1 MSWTATTAFWNRKNT
16 IAVGACAFFLVTFYV
31 VSWSAWLGKCATC
44 DEPLHLMGAWV
55 QTHYDDFRCNPE
67 DPPLW
72 KYFAVAGMGDDQ
84 VVVRR
89 GEYWDGMLSDIPG
102 PAYRFAREAF
112 YQTPENNP
120 DKILRAARA
129 RMLLLG
135 VVLGA
140 GIAWWAWRLAGPLA
154 AVVATAAFSF
164 DPNFLAHSLL
174 VKNDVAI
181 TLILLFLMAAIWL
194 VGERATLVRCISVL
208 LLVGIAL
215 TTKFSGI
222 LAFPM
227 LAIALLLRVMIA
239 KPWPIMR
246 WTVSSRLGRAGLAAA
261 ILFASIVVGY
271 VSIWACYGFRF
282 GPTANPAEQFDLMS
296 RASALV
302 KLTAANEMMVKENP
316 VPTRFTASQTER
328 WISQWHPS
336 ATVRIIKAWNR
347 LRILP
352 QPWLY
357 GFLYT
362 YATSLARREFLCGEI
377 RADGWWY
384 YFPLA
389 MIFKTPVAT
398 LVGFALAAL
407 VWIGAVRRRVFQPDW
422 WAVSAAAVAP
432 VFYMIVAMHS
442 NLNIGL
448 RHIFPVYP
456 FLFIFI
462 GVMAARAA
470 RSRPR
475 LTRAA
480 LGLLF
485 AGLLVETFCAYPN
498 FIPFFNV
505 AVGGPRAGLGLLS
518 DSNIDWGQDVPLIV
532 QWQQEHSD
540 RQLFLSQFAGADP
553 RYYGLK
559 YIEMPGVLFGQNDQM
574 VPSGQPEVYAISA
587 VSLQGTYVLQ
597 DDEQRLYSRFREE
610 QPSGVLGGGSMYLF
624 NEPTH

>member
-1 MSWTATTAFWNRKNT
+1 MSLIANKSFWNRKNA
-16 IAVGACAFFLVTFYV
+16 IAVGACAFFLAAFYI

-44 DEPLHLMGAWV
+44 DEPLHLIGAWV
-55 QTHYDDFRCNPE
+55 QTHDDDFRCNPE

-72 KYFAVAGMGDDQ
+72 KYYAVAGTDADQ
-84 VVVRR
+84 LTVRR
-89 GEYWDGMLSDIPG
+89 GENWNGMLREIPT
-102 PAYRFAREAF
+102 PAYRFARETL
-112 YQTPENNP
+112 YQTPGNMP

-129 RMLLLG
+129 RMLFLG
-135 VVLGA
+135 IALGA

-154 AVVATAAFSF
+154 AVVTIAAFSL

-181 TLILLFLMAAIWL
+181 TLVFLFLMAAIWL
-194 VGERATLVRCISVL
+194 LGERATLLRCTSL
-208 LLVGIAL
+208 LLVGVAL
-215 TTKFSGI
+215 TTKFSGV

-227 LAIALLLRVMIA
+227 LAIALLLRVMIG
-239 KPWPIMR
+239 KPWPVMH
-246 WTVSSRLGRAGLAAA
+246 WTVSSRLGRAGIAAS
-261 ILFASIVVGY
+261 LFVASIVAGY

-282 GPTANPAEQFDLMS
+282 GPTPDPAQQFDLTS
-296 RASALV
+296 RTSQLV
-302 KLTAANEMMVKENP
+302 KLTAGTEMMVKENP
-316 VPTRFTASQTER
+316 VPLQFTASQTDQ
-328 WISQWHPS
+328 WISHWRPS
-336 ATVRIIKAWNR
+336 ATVRILKAWNR

-362 YATSLARREFLCGEI
+362 YATSLARRAFLCGQI

-389 MIFKTPVAT
+389 MIFKTPTAT
-398 LVGFALAAL
+398 LIGFTLAAL
-407 VWIGAVRRRVFQPDW
+407 VWIGAVRRRTFRPDW

-432 VFYMIVAMHS
+432 VLYMIVAMHS

-456 FLFIFI
+456 FLFIFL
-462 GVMAARAA
+462 GVTAARAM

-480 LGLLF
+480 LALLF
-485 AGLLVETFCAYPN
+485 VGLLVETFSAYPN
-498 FIPFFNV
+498 FIPFFNI
-505 AVGGPRAGLGLLS
+505 AVGGPRGGLWLLS
-518 DSNIDWGQDVPLIV
+518 DSNIDWGQDLPQIA
-532 QWQQEHSD
+532 QWQREHPD
-540 RQLFLSQFAGADP
+540 RQLYLSQFAGPDP

-574 VPSGQPEVYAISA
+574 VSSGQPDAYAISA
-587 VSLQGTYVLQ
+587 VSLQRTYVMR
-597 DDEQRLYSRFREE
+597 DDEQQLYSHFINR
-610 QPSGVLGGGSMYLF
+610 QPSAVLGSGSIYLF
-624 NEPTH
+624 TQPSP